1 MKPTT
6 LDRGLTR
13 LLVSATLAALS
24 TACSEPA
31 RSDRSPAFLVIE
43 MLEAASG
50 AEPEQFGNVL
60 NSDVETIIEQQTN
73 GQSIEVPNVFSDS
86 GRATFRLGL
95 KNPGTSTNPMTPS
108 PLNEITI
115 TRYRVAFR
123 RADGRSTPGLDVP
136 YPFDGAVTL
145 TVPAEGATSVT
156 FALVRHQAKLEP
168 PLSRLRRGGSGNII
182 STIAEVTFYGRD
194 QAANDVAVGGLLSV
208 NFGDFADPR

>member
-6 LDRGLTR
+6 FDRR
-13 LLVSATLAALS
+13 FARVLVSAVLAVQAA
-24 TACSEPA
+24 ACSERA

-60 NSDVETIIEQQTN
+60 NSDVETIVEQQID
-73 GQSIEVPNVFSDS
+73 GQPIDVPSVFSDS

-95 KNPGTSTNPMTPS
+95 KNPGTSTSPLTPS
-108 PLNEITI
+108 PLNEITV
-115 TRYRVAFR
+115 TRYRVTFR
-123 RADGRSTPGLDVP
+123 RADGRSTPGVDVP
-136 YPFDGAVTL
+136 YAFDGAVTL
-145 TVPAEGATSVT
+145 TIPAEGAASVT

-168 PLSRLRRGGSGNII
+168 PLSRLRRGGGANII

-194 QAANDVAVGGLLSV
+194 QAGNEAAVAGLLSV

>member
-1 MKPTT
+1 MKPITF
-6 LDRGLTR
+6 DRGLTR

-24 TACSEPA
+24 TACSELA

-73 GQSIEVPNVFSDS
+73 GQSIEVPSVFSDS

-145 TVPAEGATSVT
+145 TVPAEGAASVT

-194 QAANDVAVGGLLSV
+194 QAGNDVAVGGLLSV